1 MGDMAT
7 SPRGA
12 KEAPGQ
18 QIECTSDPIV
28 LLSTIQLNARDIG
41 LICSYILYLR
51 FVEIL
56 KAARNIYIFSKRPSF
71 FVSSGV
77 ASNARAN
84 FCSRLK
90 ISCFNYLIC

>member
-56 KAARNIYIFSKRPSF
+56 KAARNIYFLNDP
-71 FVSSGV
+71 VSLYRRN
-77 ASNARAN
+77 NARE
-84 FCSRLK
+84 K
-90 ISCFNYLIC
+90 